1 MAQADADNLRK
12 KAAAKLYNVRARDME
27 QHGRCDLSLEDLLE
41 LVAESTGKC
50 PGCNCKL
57 EFGEYKT
64 ACRYQWS
71 PDRINRNVPH
81 SKGNLR
87 IVCWGCNTGGMGIRK
102 GPCKNGCHPGD
113 LPWGSSPV
121 PAPEPEDV
129 PVPTFTGHR
138 LERCPAEAPAVAEV
152 PAAAGPQESDVSEPP
167 APKRQRLEE
176 APPPQPL
183 PTVSYAEGILE
194 G

>member
-1 MAQADADNLRK
+1 MVQVDTETVRK
-12 KAAAKLYNVRARDME
+12 KAAAKLGSIRVRDVE
-27 QHGRCDLSLEDLLE
+27 QHGRCDLRLEDLLE

-50 PGCNCKL
+50 PGCNCSL
-57 EFGEYKT
+57 DFGDYKA

-87 IVCWGCNTGGMGIRK
+87 IVCWSCNTGGLGSRK

-113 LPWGSSPV
+113 LPWGSSPI

-129 PVPTFTGHR
+129 PAPTFARHRPGHT
-138 LERCPAEAPAVAEV
+138 
-152 PAAAGPQESDVSEPP
+152 AADYCASGQP

-176 APPPQPL
+176 APLPQP
-183 PTVSYAEGILE
+183 PPAVFYAEGVLD